1 MRKPR
6 VGFFLLAPATFRKI
20 GEGTA
25 RGSYA
30 QRKDAEARQMVETAS
45 ASLEVIF
52 PGIIYETDD
61 VRCAIREFVQ
71 AEVDCVLVSRCV

>member
-30 QRKDAEARQMVETAS
+30 QRKDAEARKMVETCLLYTSHQRIQSGHVRWLLFLAEG
-45 ASLEVIF
+45 LQP
-52 PGIIYETDD
+52 PG
-61 VRCAIREFVQ
+61 
-71 AEVDCVLVSRCV
+71 L

>member
-6 VGFFLLAPATFRKI
+6 VGFFLLAPATFRSI

-30 QRKDAEARQMVETAS
+30 QRKEAEARRMA
-45 ASLEVIF
+45 
-52 PGIIYETDD
+52 
-61 VRCAIREFVQ
+61 
-71 AEVDCVLVSRCV
+71 

>member
-45 ASLEVIF
+45 ASLEVICR
-52 PGIIYETDD
+52 T
-61 VRCAIREFVQ
+61 
-71 AEVDCVLVSRCV
+71 